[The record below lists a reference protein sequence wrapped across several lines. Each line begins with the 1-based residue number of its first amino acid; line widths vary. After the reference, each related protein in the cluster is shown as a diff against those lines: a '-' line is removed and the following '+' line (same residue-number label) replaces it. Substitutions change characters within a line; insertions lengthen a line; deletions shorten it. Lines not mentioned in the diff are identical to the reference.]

1 MTKNF
6 NSKSSGW
13 VMKHFGITRGKL
25 DKYDEL
31 IAPETRV
38 DQQFNKNKYREYRYE
53 DIEQM
58 WYIHML
64 SQMGMQMKEI
74 KELIVQDE
82 IAFRNAV
89 VQRIKDLEIEKR
101 RIEGM
106 ISIAKMCRVT
116 GRIPLPKDFA
126 AVPFADYRESV
137 LQKWSS
143 NSSAQSKLMVA
154 LADHRLETSQSKCE
168 SDKENLSLAKLSD
181 EDLLELS
188 KIDIATI
195 IEIAAV
201 EQQLAYLYPID
212 VTSVKV
218 LEVIKQYCV
227 LVQKL
232 SGETDYSLNQVADYL
247 SSQFYDGDGSV
258 ELIHKYGKERQEYIA
273 SAFEHF
279 ATNT

>member
-1 MTKNF
+1 MSENF
-6 NSKSSGW
+6 KPKPSGW

-31 IAPETRV
+31 IAPETRS

-74 KELIVQDE
+74 KELVGQDE
-82 IAFRNAV
+82 IVFRNAV
-89 VQRIKDLEIEKR
+89 IQRIEDLEAEKR

-126 AVPFADYRESV
+126 SIPFADYREAV

-143 NSSAQSKLMVA
+143 NNSSESKLMMA
-154 LADHRLETSQSKCE
+154 LADYQLENQSPTSHAE
-168 SDKENLSLAKLSD
+168 EL
-181 EDLLELS
+181 LS
-188 KIDIATI
+188 KMTDDDFEAFQRINLLSIVKIVALED
-195 IEIAAV
+195 
-201 EQQLAYLYPID
+201 QLAHLYPQEVSSSEVMAVVAEYCECLHSIYGD
-212 VTSVKV
+212 SEYTVKR
-218 LEVIKQYCV
+218 I
-227 LVQKL
+227 
-232 SGETDYSLNQVADYL
+232 ADHT
-247 SSQFYDGDGSV
+247 SSQFYDGDKSV
-258 ELIHKYGKERQEYIA
+258 EILNRYGKEKQEYMA
-273 SAFEHF
+273 SAFEYF
-279 ATNT
+279 AKKD

>member
-1 MTKNF
+1 MAENF
-6 NSKSSGW
+6 KPKSSGW

-31 IAPETRV
+31 ITPETRS

-74 KELIVQDE
+74 KELVGQEEIV
-82 IAFRNAV
+82 FRDAV
-89 VQRIKDLEIEKR
+89 VQRIEDLEAEKR

-126 AVPFADYRESV
+126 TVPFADYREAV

-143 NSSAQSKLMVA
+143 NNSSESKLMMA
-154 LADHRLETSQSKCE
+154 LADYQLENQSPTSQAEKFLSE
-168 SDKENLSLAKLSD
+168 MTDDDFEAFQRINLLSLVKIVAL
-181 EDLLELS
+181 ED
-188 KIDIATI
+188 
-195 IEIAAV
+195 
-201 EQQLAYLYPID
+201 QLAHLYPQEVSSSEVMAVVAEYCECLYSIYGD
-212 VTSVKV
+212 PEYTVKR
-218 LEVIKQYCV
+218 I
-227 LVQKL
+227 
-232 SGETDYSLNQVADYL
+232 ADHT
-247 SSQFYDGDGSV
+247 SSQIYDGDKSV
-258 ELIHKYGKERQEYIA
+258 EIVNRYGKEKQEYMA
-273 SAFEHF
+273 SAFEYF
-279 ATNT
+279 AKKE